1 MKDFAYARVDT
12 VAGALQAMRQ
22 HPEALLVA
30 GGTTA
35 VDLLREG
42 VLAPELVIDI
52 SGLPLR
58 EIRVGREFTS
68 IGAMVTNS
76 DLAWN
81 PAIQALYPVL
91 SQALLSGASGQI
103 RNMASVGGNLLQRT
117 RCPYFRDLGA
127 ACNKRRP
134 GSGCA
139 ALEGFN
145 RSHAILGGSD
155 HCVATHPS
163 DFTVAL
169 TALDARIQL
178 LGPDGEREVP
188 ITEFYLI
195 PENTPERE
203 NVLKPGELI
212 LGVLLPHGTGGRKS
226 QYLKVRDRQSYEF
239 ALASAAV
246 AMDSAA
252 GVMGGVR
259 IALGG
264 VGTVPWR
271 SREAE
276 QVLEGKPPSRELFAA
291 AGRAAIAGAR
301 PLSDNSFKVALIQR
315 TLVSALHEL
324 TGSAAAPLP
333 A

>member
-1 MKDFAYARVDT
+1 
-12 VAGALQAMRQ
+12 
-22 HPEALLVA
+22 
-30 GGTTA
+30 
-35 VDLLREG
+35 
-42 VLAPELVIDI
+42 
-52 SGLPLR
+52 
-58 EIRVGREFTS
+58 
-68 IGAMVTNS
+68 
-76 DLAWN
+76 
-81 PAIQALYPVL
+81 
-91 SQALLSGASGQI
+91 
-103 RNMASVGGNLLQRT
+103 
-117 RCPYFRDLGA
+117 
-127 ACNKRRP
+127 
-134 GSGCA
+134 
-139 ALEGFN
+139 
-145 RSHAILGGSD
+145 
-155 HCVATHPS
+155 
-163 DFTVAL
+163 
-169 TALDARIQL
+169 
-178 LGPDGEREVP
+178 
-188 ITEFYLI
+188 
-195 PENTPERE
+195 
-203 NVLKPGELI
+203 LI
-212 LGVLLPHGTGGRKS
+212 LGVLLAHGTGGRKS